1 MPYDTKINAIFVD
14 IKAGDCSVPVHRPCF
29 YSAGVKISLFLC
41 TFVLIIIITT
51 MDQDNSQYEIRPN
64 VLDYEKI
71 SEMVPKLKGHQ
82 KLVDFALRL
91 FSVDKVNWLHRHNYH
106 TPGVPFTSGLLTDL
120 NIKLRIDNQAVLDNL
135 PEGAFITVSNHPFG
149 ALDGIIL
156 INVIGTRR
164 PDFKVMVNM
173 VLNHISAMRPNFIAV
188 DALASDDPKKK
199 AVSMQGIKSAIMQ
212 VRRGKPLGFFPAGA
226 VSKIN
231 GHLQLEDREWQPSI
245 IRLIDQLKV
254 PVIPIFFHG
263 SNSWWFNLLGKISWQ
278 LRTLRLPA
286 EVFRKKNSTIHLSVG
301 NPISVEEQQAHAS
314 SVEELGRFLKQKTY
328 ELRSWK

>member
-1 MPYDTKINAIFVD
+1 MEQDT
-14 IKAGDCSVPVHRPCF
+14 P
-29 YSAGVKISLFLC
+29 
-41 TFVLIIIITT
+41 
-51 MDQDNSQYEIRPN
+51 QYNIRPN
-64 VLDYEKI
+64 VLDYERI
-71 SEMVPKLKGHQ
+71 TELAPKLKGHE
-82 KLVDFALRL
+82 KLVNFALKL
-91 FSVDKVNWLHRHNYH
+91 FSVDKVNWLHSHNYK
-106 TPGVPFTSGLLTDL
+106 TPGVPFTTGLLKDL
-120 NIKLRIDNQAVLDNL
+120 NIKLRIDNQDVLDNL

-156 INVIGTRR
+156 INVIGARR

-173 VLNHISAMRPNFIAV
+173 VLNNITAMRPNFIAV

-212 VRRGKPLGFFPAGA
+212 VRRGKALGFFPAGA

-231 GHLQLEDREWQPSI
+231 SHFELEDRAWQPSI
-245 IRLIDQLKV
+245 VRLIDQLKV

-286 EVFRKKNSTIHLSVG
+286 EVFRKKNSTIHLSIG

-314 SVEELGRFLKQKTY
+314 SVEELGLFLKQKTY
-328 ELRSWK
+328 ELRKWK